1 LTQSERV
8 KIAQELHDGI
18 AQDLV
23 ALSYSLDLLLAES
36 DTPVQT
42 RIELR
47 KIIFEVSAMIES
59 VRSEI
64 FNLRARNPAAL
75 ENSLRALL
83 AESNSSAELR
93 INLEETAFSENV
105 EEQLLAISRELLRNS
120 LKHSGAS
127 VIEIS
132 IKKSQNASTY
142 SFNDNGSGMHL
153 SNSEG
158 YGIRGVKERCLSIES
173 ELSVSSDEFGTRY
186 LISIPL

>member
-1 LTQSERV
+1 MTLSERV

-36 DTPVQT
+36 DTPAQT

-47 KIIFEVSAMIES
+47 KMVFSVATMIEK
-59 VRSEI
+59 VRTEI
-64 FNLRARNPAAL
+64 FNLRTGSPATL

-93 INLEETAFSENV
+93 INQDDSDFSEEV
-105 EEQLLAISRELLRNS
+105 RKELLAISRELLRNA

-132 IKKSQNASTY
+132 IEKSENGRTY
-142 SFNDNGSGMHL
+142 TFKDNGSGIENL
-153 SNSEG
+153 NAAG
-158 YGIRGVKERCLSIES
+158 YGIRGIQERCLSIES
-173 ELSVSSDEFGTRY
+173 ELSVSSNELGTCY
-186 LISIPL
+186 SIAIPS